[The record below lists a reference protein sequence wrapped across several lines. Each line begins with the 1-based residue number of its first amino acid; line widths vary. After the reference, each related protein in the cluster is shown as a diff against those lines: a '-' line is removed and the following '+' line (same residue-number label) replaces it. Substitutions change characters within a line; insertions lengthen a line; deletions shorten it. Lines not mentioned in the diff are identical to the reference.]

1 MAAISIEVLGAFSV
15 RTESGRA
22 VIFGTRKAQALFAY
36 LALPPGRRHGRA
48 ALYGLF
54 WGECEE
60 EQARGSLRY
69 ALTDIRKGLVE
80 YRTILT
86 AERDAVSLQ
95 ADGVVVDA
103 LEFERL
109 ARSRVPAELRQ
120 AAALFKGDLLATL
133 EIHAPAF
140 NEWLELER
148 ERLRS
153 LFVQAIDHLLETE
166 SDYDLAHRLLALDPL
181 SEGAHRALMRHY
193 AEQNQWTL
201 AVRQFE
207 ACAAILKRELGAN
220 PEPATCK
227 LRDRIVERRLDSGRR
242 AQSPTGGAAI
252 GGRPGVMV
260 APFDGVD
267 APAGTAGL
275 ASGLSEAV
283 ATELARFRDVAVF
296 RSSPADDAQ
305 FELEG
310 TLQQLGSR
318 LRVTAKLVER
328 ETGRQIWA
336 ERYDRA
342 ADNPFTIQD
351 ELAATIATTV
361 AARLTMLVHERAQ
374 HRPAQDLRAYECFV
388 RGNRYVDQV
397 DSPEAQAQARHWF
410 EKALEIDPT
419 FARAHNGLAFASVHA
434 FIADVG
440 VQASA
445 KLDQALRHAEA
456 AINLDTTDPRAHY
469 ALAYVCL
476 NRQEFSRAKRHYV
489 QALEL
494 NPNDPTILA
503 GWGYAQA
510 CLGDADSG
518 LKTLESAFR
527 LMPAPPEYYFIHR
540 ARVLLLA
547 RRPAESVAQMS
558 NLARPDGPRDLAW
571 QVISCAHA
579 GRHEDASHLAAAF
592 VVATRAAWRG
602 TASAGAREFASWF
615 LDSALLARSEDRE
628 YLRLGLSLAGLHV

>member
-22 VIFGTRKAQALFAY
+22 VTFGTRKVQALFAY

-69 ALTDIRKGLVE
+69 ALTDIRKGLGE
-80 YRTILT
+80 YRTLLT
-86 AERDAVSLQ
+86 AERDAVCLQ
-95 ADGVVVDA
+95 PDALAVDV

-109 ARSRVPAELRQ
+109 ARSRVPSELRQ
-120 AAALFKGDLLATL
+120 AAALFKGDLLAAL

-166 SDYDLAHRLLALDPL
+166 PDYDLAHQLLALDPL

-193 AEQNQWTL
+193 AEQSQWTL
-201 AVRQFE
+201 AMRQFE
-207 ACAAILKRELGAN
+207 VCAAILKRELGAN
-220 PEPATCK
+220 PELATCK
-227 LRDRIVERRLDSGRR
+227 LRDRILHRRLDSG
-242 AQSPTGGAAI
+242 AQSPAGGAPI

-260 APFDGVD
+260 SPFDGVD
-267 APAGTAGL
+267 ASAGTAGL

-305 FELEG
+305 FALEG
-310 TLQQLGSR
+310 TLQRSGSR

-361 AARLTMLVHERAQ
+361 TARLTMLVHERAQ

-419 FARAHNGLAFASVHA
+419 FARAHNGLAFASVRA
-434 FIADVG
+434 FNADVG
-440 VQASA
+440 VKSSA
-445 KLDQALRHAEA
+445 KLDQALRHAET
-456 AINLDTTDPRAHY
+456 AINLDPTDPRAHY

-476 NRQEFSRAKRHYV
+476 QRQEFSRAKRHYI
-489 QALEL
+489 QALQL

-518 LKTLESAFR
+518 LKTLDSALR
-527 LMPAPPEYYFIHR
+527 LMPAPPEWCFIYR

-547 RRPAESVAQMS
+547 HRPTESVAQMS
-558 NLARPDGPRDLAW
+558 NLARADGPRDLAW
-571 QVISCAHA
+571 HAVGCAHA
-579 GRHEDASHLAAAF
+579 GRHEDASRLADAF

-602 TASAGAREFASWF
+602 NASAGAREFASWF
-615 LDSALLARSEDRE
+615 LDSALLARPEDRE